1 MDFILFYFEKAA
13 LKPAFPTLLPFYSL
27 PKTKGLF
34 LLLLQLLSPTFSAP
48 PPPPPPLVL
57 HWLWASPW
65 AMAAPNIE
73 MIAASLRSCSLGGG
87 GGGDQS
93 PPRPPPPHLAEATD
107 ESAGGITVELNSDT
121 ALPYHWEQCLDMRVR
136 SPSPV
141 LASLNAPLPLKNGNE
156 VEREIYRS
164 LCLLFSFS
172 VPFGAYLVTTFLGC
186 LVDSSSV
193 QFCSAFLRKTVPKI
207 RFFTSTGEIYYINR
221 ETGVRTTEDPRTAA
235 ASSSAYS
242 SSYYRDGDGTSDEY
256 SCSRVGSEEDDYEEE
271 EEEDGGDTAASS
283 TLSCTSPPESSAN
296 EEPGGQILVAAGC
309 KACFMYFMV
318 PKRVD
323 ACPKCG
329 GGLLHLG
336 RNGCV

>member
-1 MDFILFYFEKAA
+1 
-13 LKPAFPTLLPFYSL
+13 
-27 PKTKGLF
+27 
-34 LLLLQLLSPTFSAP
+34 
-48 PPPPPPLVL
+48 
-57 HWLWASPW
+57 
-65 AMAAPNIE
+65 

-136 SPSPV
+136 SPSQ
-141 LASLNAPLPLKNGNE
+141 LKSGNE

-193 QFCSAFLRKTVPKI
+193 QFCSTFLRKTVPKI

-221 ETGVRTTEDPRTAA
+221 ETGVRTGEDPRTAA

-242 SSYYRDGDGTSDEY
+242 SSYYCDGDGTSDEY
-256 SCSRVGSEEDDYEEE
+256 SCSRVGSED
-271 EEEDGGDTAASS
+271 
-283 TLSCTSPPESSAN
+283 SSAN

-329 GGLLHLG
+329 GSLLHLG

>member
-1 MDFILFYFEKAA
+1 
-13 LKPAFPTLLPFYSL
+13 
-27 PKTKGLF
+27 
-34 LLLLQLLSPTFSAP
+34 
-48 PPPPPPLVL
+48 
-57 HWLWASPW
+57 
-65 AMAAPNIE
+65 MAAPNIE

-93 PPRPPPPHLAEATD
+93 PPRPPHLAEATD

-121 ALPYHWEQCLDMRVR
+121 ALPYHWEQCLDIRVR

-141 LASLNAPLPLKNGNE
+141 LPSLNAPLPRGNE

-164 LCLLFSFS
+164 LYLSYYNSSFR
-172 VPFGAYLVTTFLGC
+172 FL
-186 LVDSSSV
+186 
-193 QFCSAFLRKTVPKI
+193 Q
-207 RFFTSTGEIYYINR
+207 TGEIYYINR

-242 SSYYRDGDGTSDEY
+242 SSYYCDGDGTSDEY
-256 SCSRVGSEEDDYEEE
+256 SCSRVGSEDDDYEEE
-271 EEEDGGDTAASS
+271 NGGDTADSS
-283 TLSCTSPPESSAN
+283 TLSYTSTPESSAN
-296 EEPGGQILVAAGC
+296 EEPGSQILVAAGC

>member
-1 MDFILFYFEKAA
+1 
-13 LKPAFPTLLPFYSL
+13 
-27 PKTKGLF
+27 
-34 LLLLQLLSPTFSAP
+34 
-48 PPPPPPLVL
+48 
-57 HWLWASPW
+57 
-65 AMAAPNIE
+65 MAAPNIE

-121 ALPYHWEQCLDMRVR
+121 ALPYHWEQCLDMR
-136 SPSPV
+136 
-141 LASLNAPLPLKNGNE
+141 
-156 VEREIYRS
+156 
-164 LCLLFSFS
+164 
-172 VPFGAYLVTTFLGC
+172 
-186 LVDSSSV
+186 
-193 QFCSAFLRKTVPKI
+193 
-207 RFFTSTGEIYYINR
+207 TGEIYYINR
-221 ETGVRTTEDPRTAA
+221 ETGVRTAEDPRTAA

-242 SSYYRDGDGTSDEY
+242 SSYYCDGDGTSDEY
-256 SCSRVGSEEDDYEEE
+256 SCSRVGSEDVDYEEE
-271 EEEDGGDTAASS
+271 EEEDDGDTADSS